1 MELQSLHPVD
11 ERQSWICGDVVV
23 DPSAV
28 IGPGVLLQADGGCRI
43 AIAAGV
49 IIGMGSVLHA
59 RSGAIAVG
67 RGATL
72 GAGVLLVGAVTVG
85 SGARLGMGVT
95 VIDAQ
100 VPDGQLVPSGA
111 LLGAVE
117 VQQSA
122 PTVVSSP
129 DNNGFRATDTAP
141 PSITQPSPEAAIAED
156 NPSPD
161 PKASPE
167 PDQYLPNP
175 WGHAPDPEETPPK
188 RVIFSS
194 QFSAA
199 ATAFSVGFTDPSV
212 ASSSPRPHPE
222 PAAPKI
228 PDLPSP
234 QPFQAS
240 QAAGAEGLNSSDSS
254 TFSNGFQPPIA
265 PDAAPKADPEAATLS
280 VHRPSGTPLYGKSH
294 LDRLMTMMFPHRNGL
309 GDRGEPQHPD
319 SPGQFGAGAAA
330 EDPWNDE
337 V

>member
-1 MELQSLHPVD
+1 VELQSLHPVD
-11 ERQSWICGDVVV
+11 ERQSWIGGDVVV

-100 VPDGQLVPSGA
+100 VPDGQLVLPGA
-111 LLGAVE
+111 LLGG
-117 VQQSA
+117 SA
-122 PTVVSSP
+122 ESIDSTESAASP
-129 DNNGFRATDTAP
+129 PPAP
-141 PSITQPSPEAAIAED
+141 VPQPSPEPAIAD
-156 NPSPD
+156 DTNSNSDPKPSDHPPSP
-161 PKASPE
+161 SE
-167 PDQYLPNP
+167 NL
-175 WGHAPDPEETPPK
+175 GHSPDPEETPPK

-212 ASSSPRPHPE
+212 AASSPRPHPA

-240 QAAGAEGLNSSDSS
+240 QAVEADG
-254 TFSNGFQPPIA
+254 SNPPNGSIPPIA
-265 PDAAPKADPEAATLS
+265 SAVAPDPDPSPDADGAFLS
-280 VHRPSGTPLYGKSH
+280 VHRPSSTPLYGKSH

-309 GDRGEPQHPD
+309 GDRGEPPE
-319 SPGQFGAGAAA
+319 SPEPLRANAAD
-330 EDPWNDE
+330 DPWNDE

>member
-43 AIAAGV
+43 VIAAGV
-49 IIGMGSVLHA
+49 MIGMGSVLHA

-95 VIDAQ
+95 VIDTQ
-100 VPDGQLVPSGA
+100 VPDGQLVPPGA
-111 LLGAVE
+111 LLGG
-117 VQQSA
+117 
-122 PTVVSSP
+122 SP
-129 DNNGFRATDTAP
+129 ASVDAP
-141 PSITQPSPEAAIAED
+141 PPAPVSQ
-156 NPSPD
+156 PSPD
-161 PKASPE
+161 PAIARDDRLHFDRDPKPSEHQPSP
-167 PDQYLPNP
+167 PGNLGN
-175 WGHAPDPEETPPK
+175 APDPEETPPK

-212 ASSSPRPHPE
+212 ASSAPRPHPE

-234 QPFQAS
+234 QPFQS
-240 QAAGAEGLNSSDSS
+240 PQADGGNSPGGHGLNG
-254 TFSNGFQPPIA
+254 SNGSIPPIA
-265 PDAAPKADPEAATLS
+265 PDAAPDADSDAAFLS
-280 VHRPSGTPLYGKSH
+280 VHRPSDTPLYGKSH

-309 GDRGEPQHPD
+309 GDRGEPQDAD
-319 SPGQFGAGAAA
+319 SPGPSGTGAVAD
-330 EDPWNDE
+330 DPWNDE